1 MFYKIPLDADLTNT
15 SYRCKKETEEAAYI
29 EYNEGAV
36 FDEWEEIDEATAREI
51 APEWFTEN
59 EEKPT
64 EEEIFNAEMRAGM
77 EEIKER
83 QNAQDKKLLDI
94 LLNITGES
102 DTAEDEV
109 TSVEFMAMVEGV
121 L

>member
-1 MFYKIPLDADLTNT
+1 MYYKLPLETDLTNV
-15 SYRCKKETEEAAYI
+15 SYRASKEKDGFLYI
-29 EYNEGAV
+29 EFNEGV
-36 FDEWEEIDEATAREI
+36 IGEDWEEISETDIMII
-51 APEWFTEN
+51 APEFFA
-59 EEKPT
+59 EEPT
-64 EEEIFNAEMRAGM
+64 TQEAFNAEMRAGM